1 MARSVTRAGIYDVV
15 PHLYSQQ
22 DADKIVAG
30 YPDFERKARAYG
42 VPVMGS
48 GRVFPLNED
57 QIKVEAFEI
66 PSHWAQVAGIDFGWE
81 HPTAAVRLAHDRDA
95 DKVFVVDS
103 YKASHQTPVIHGAAL
118 KAWGDWLPWAWPHD
132 GIGHEKSG
140 GAPLKEQYR
149 AQGLNML
156 AQHASYDGKDGNAV
170 EPGIAEMLDWMQ
182 TGRLKVFAH
191 LRDWLDEFNL
201 YHRKDG
207 VIVKLGDDLM
217 SATRYA
223 FMMRRFATTK
233 MRRKQGTR
241 QAYNPLDYARDR
253 PARGSGYDPL
263 R

>member
-1 MARSVTRAGIYDVV
+1 MAKNITRAGIFDVV
-15 PHLYSQQ
+15 PHLYSQ
-22 DADKIVAG
+22 AEAEGIVAG
-30 YPDFERKARAYG
+30 YPDFERDARANG
-42 VPVMGS
+42 VPIMGS

-57 QIKVEAFEI
+57 QIKIEAFEI
-66 PSHWAQVAGIDFGWE
+66 PGHWAQIGGIDFGWE
-81 HPTAAVRLAHDRDA
+81 HPTAAVRLVHDRDA
-95 DKVFVVDS
+95 DRLYVVDS
-103 YKASHQTPVIHGAAL
+103 YKVSHQTPVIHGAAL
-118 KAWGDWLPWAWPHD
+118 KVWGASLPWAWPHD

-170 EPGIAEMLDWMQ
+170 EPAIASMLDWMQ

-201 YHRKDG
+201 YHRKEG

-223 FMMRRFATTK
+223 FMMRRFAATK
-233 MRRKQGTR
+233 TRRSNRLRQG
-241 QAYNPLDYARDR
+241 YNPLDYARERSDR
-253 PARGSGYDPL
+253 RAAFDPL
-263 R
+263 D